1 MKKIFLLVTLLTL
14 IPCLLCSCITNMLI
28 LPDPDDLG
36 EAKLFQKEG
45 FQITLTDAFEEEKSQ
60 RGFDAY
66 YVANFCGVCVLKE
79 DFSLKEGFAEESIDE
94 YIKGVIK
101 NNKHIGVE
109 PQTKDGLCFYEFSK
123 DGRCIISYSY
133 KGSNAF
139 WIVQF
144 ICNQKDKDT
153 LTDTFF
159 LWAKSVKVA

>member
-1 MKKIFLLVTLLTL
+1 MKKNFLLAILLML
-14 IPCLLCSCITNMLI
+14 ISCLIGGCITNMLV
-28 LPDPDDLG
+28 LPDQDSLG
-36 EAKLFQKEG
+36 EAKIFQKDG
-45 FQITLTDAFEEEKSQ
+45 FQITLTDAFEEQKSQ
-60 RGFDAY
+60 QGFDAY

-79 DFSLKEGFAEESIDE
+79 DFSLKEGLAEESIDE

-109 PQTKDGLCFYEFSK
+109 PQTKDGLYFYEFSR

-133 KGSNAF
+133 KGSDAF

-153 LTDTFF
+153 LTDIFF